1 VIHHLTSA
9 DLSTQHGFVTD
20 LFSDPEGTDHFLN
33 DAQIAAFERD
43 GFVGPISL
51 LTETQV
57 EALLEELDGF
67 FDPDHP
73 GCELWYEYHRNESN
87 NPDNTV
93 FHALGAWR
101 IGPAFHD
108 ALWNPRFT
116 RPASQLLG
124 GAVRFWHDQIFCK
137 PAHHGGPIAWHQD
150 YSYWGRTAP
159 MNHLTCWIALDDATE
174 ENGCIQYIPKSQ
186 RWDLLPM
193 TDLAGDLDSI
203 RDLLTDEQKDCF
215 AKPVPFE
222 AKAGQ
227 ASFHHPML
235 LHGSSANRSN
245 RPRRAMIINV
255 ILDGV
260 RSLSD
265 EPLLSG
271 TPPIPNGSPL
281 GGQFFP
287 LLYDPASTSTPS
299 RNP

>member
-1 VIHHLTSA
+1 MIDHLAIS
-9 DLSTQHGFVTD
+9 DLSTRHGFVTD
-20 LFSDPEGTDHFLN
+20 LFSDTKATEHFLS
-33 DAQIAAFERD
+33 DAQIASFREN

-51 LTETQV
+51 LSPPQID
-57 EALLEELDGF
+57 ALLEELDGF
-67 FDPDHP
+67 CDPEHP

-87 NPDNTV
+87 DPDNIL

-124 GAVRFWHDQIFCK
+124 GAVRFWHDQIFSK
-137 PAHHGGPIAWHQD
+137 PARHGGPIAWHQD
-150 YSYWGRTAP
+150 YSYWTRTAP

-174 ENGCIQYIPKSQ
+174 ENGCIQYIPKSHH
-186 RWDLLPM
+186 WDLLPM
-193 TDLAGDLDSI
+193 ADLAGDLDSI
-203 RDLLTDEQKDCF
+203 RELLTDEQKDRL
-215 AKPVPFE
+215 AKPVPLE

-245 RPRRAMIINV
+245 RPRRAMVINV

-260 RSLSD
+260 CSLSD
-265 EPLLSG
+265 EPLLAQ
-271 TPPIPNGSPL
+271 TEPIPNGSPL
-281 GGQFFP
+281 EGQFFP
-287 LLYDPASTSTPS
+287 LLFDPANTTTPGS
-299 RNP
+299 NA